1 MIIAKNGALYITVHT
16 AVSISVRKLKRRMQS
31 RAQSSNAIMEPQLDI
46 PEKERNYKI
55 GEEVHLEQDLGNG
68 TEIKHKAN

>member
-1 MIIAKNGALYITVHT
+1 MNAG
-16 AVSISVRKLKRRMQS
+16 QP
-31 RAQSSNAIMEPQLDI
+31 AQSSNAIMEPQLDI

-55 GEEVHLEQDLGNG
+55 SKEVHLEQDLGNG